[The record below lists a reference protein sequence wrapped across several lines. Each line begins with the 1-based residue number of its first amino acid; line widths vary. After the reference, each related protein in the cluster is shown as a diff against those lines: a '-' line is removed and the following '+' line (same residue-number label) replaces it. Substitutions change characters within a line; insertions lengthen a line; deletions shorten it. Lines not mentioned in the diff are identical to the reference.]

1 MYQKRPVSRLMWY
14 FYNRAAEQDKIC
26 SFAEQQ
32 IYKKLVRN
40 GGGSNRNKGLRKVT
54 KYTIIKQKGKLVSM
68 TNREFEEQVK
78 IQQEALRRESER
90 KAKKAADVAL
100 FAGALS
106 GNKQISDLCRSMIQG
121 RVYG

>member
-1 MYQKRPVSRLMWY
+1 MWY

-26 SFAEQQ
+26 TFAEQQ

-40 GGGSNRNKGLRKVT
+40 GGGSNRNKGLRKVA

-90 KAKKAADVAL
+90 KAKKAADFAL